1 MQHLA
6 MTKCEE
12 SLMRGHF
19 KVFAITVFL
28 GIPVFAQNAAPSRL
42 DQAAIV
48 GFSQKAA
55 IAALNF
61 QQGDAVGFARAHD
74 DFTSDGWKDFI
85 KRMEGFLDQKGA
97 PTFTSSFVAARGAT
111 VLDEKEG
118 VLHLRIPGTL
128 TQSSNLGRTTYRAAI
143 EVYVL
148 PNRTAGGRTI
158 KIQRLEQI
166 TCAGASTACQ

>member
-1 MQHLA
+1 
-6 MTKCEE
+6 
-12 SLMRGHF
+12 MRAYF

-28 GIPVFAQNAAPSRL
+28 GIPVFAQNRTPSRL
-42 DQAAIV
+42 DQATV
-48 GFSQKAA
+48 VRFSEKTA

-61 QQGDAVGFARAHD
+61 RQGDAVGFARAHD
-74 DFTSDGWKDFI
+74 DFTSDGWKDFT

-97 PTFTSSFVAARGAT
+97 PTFTSTFVAAHGAT

-118 VLHLRIPGTL
+118 LLHLRIPGIL
-128 TQSSNLGRTTYRAAI
+128 TQSSNLGRTSYRAAI

-148 PNRTAGGRTI
+148 PNRTAGGRPI

-166 TCAGASTACQ
+166 TCAGTSTACQ